1 MSAPMTDLEEM
12 LGCLDVVVR
21 PGSFVFQSV
30 EPGSPLVGQAQAFV
44 VEAEALTVVV
54 TPAAARRQ
62 GLEPGAEFAWLTLT
76 LNSSLEAV
84 GLTAAFST
92 ALGRAGISCNVLA
105 GFHHDHL
112 LVPLADREHAVI
124 VLRDLGDQSH

>member
-1 MSAPMTDLEEM
+1 MSVPMTDLEEM
-12 LGCLDVVVR
+12 LRSLDVVVR
-21 PGSFVFQSV
+21 PGSFVFQAV

-44 VEAEALTVVV
+44 VEEEALTVVV

-92 ALGRAGISCNVLA
+92 ALGLAGISCNVLA

-112 LVPLADREHAVI
+112 LVPLADRERAVT
-124 VLRDLGDQSH
+124 VLGDLRDQSH